1 MAFNLLPAKWLI
13 NKRNEIPVRR
23 EDEEEHPVY
32 SLQRE
37 MNHIFDDFFRSFDG
51 PTRGDSF
58 ALSPFS
64 THGTSVGMPRIDVH
78 ETDKELRISAE
89 LPGMT
94 EKDIEVSLSKNM
106 LTVSGEKKQESE
118 KNIKGWY
125 RMERSYG
132 SFSRSI
138 QLPCDVDQDSC
149 QASFKNGVLTVSVS
163 KSQEAEAISKS
174 IPIKKE

>member
-37 MNHIFDDFFRSFDG
+37 MNHIFDDFFRSFDA